1 MTDMNAKVT
10 PTLAKILQGRL
21 KDLRIRSLNPV
32 FWPPMEMNMEDHW
45 KVFLGKI
52 KQIEENKLTHTIAQI
67 SENRMYCFP
76 LLPNVLNYIY
86 IILFLKIVG

>member
-1 MTDMNAKVT
+1 MMTDMNAKGT

-52 KQIEENKLTHTIAQI
+52 KQIEENKLTHTH
-67 SENRMYCFP
+67 
-76 LLPNVLNYIY
+76 LHK
-86 IILFLKIVG
+86 FLKIVCTAFPCYQMCSIIYTLSYF